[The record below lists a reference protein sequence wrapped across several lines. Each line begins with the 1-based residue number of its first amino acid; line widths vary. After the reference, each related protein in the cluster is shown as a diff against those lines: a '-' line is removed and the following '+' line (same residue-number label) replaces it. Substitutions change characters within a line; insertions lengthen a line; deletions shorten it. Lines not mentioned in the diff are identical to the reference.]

1 MQFSRDTI
9 EQKFFIRSFES
20 NVFKINDQ
28 SYETSLLISHN
39 SLAPWQKTQLS
50 ELTDEDF
57 KTLSALEVEVIL
69 LGTGAKQYF
78 LPFHQ
83 QKILLMKGI
92 GIEAMSTHAAC
103 KTYNIL
109 VAEGRKVA
117 ALLLIQ

>member
-9 EQKFFIRSFES
+9 EQKFFIRSFE
-20 NVFKINDQ
+20 NNIFKINDQ
-28 SYETSLLISHN
+28 SYETSLLVSHD
-39 SLAPWQKTQLS
+39 SLTPWQKTQLS
-50 ELTDEDF
+50 ELTEEDF

-69 LGTGAKQYF
+69 LGTGAKQHF

-117 ALLLIQ
+117 ALLLMQ